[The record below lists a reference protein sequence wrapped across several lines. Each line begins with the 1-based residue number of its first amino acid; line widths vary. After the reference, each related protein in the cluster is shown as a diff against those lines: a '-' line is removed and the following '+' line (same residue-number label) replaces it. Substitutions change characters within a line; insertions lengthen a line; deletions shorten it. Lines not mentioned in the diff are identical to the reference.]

1 MAQFTLEAKTD
12 IFTSRVRWPKGTL
25 VNINV
30 PASATPN
37 TFLINPN
44 FRNTIISQ
52 FRSQGIDISPNQLG
66 YAFWKVT
73 NMQR

>member
-1 MAQFTLEAKTD
+1 MARFTLEAKTD
-12 IFTSRVRWPKGTL
+12 IFTGHDCWPKGAI

-30 PASATPN
+30 PAYATPN

-44 FRNTIISQ
+44 FRNTIIVQ

-66 YAFWKVT
+66 YGIWKVT
-73 NMQR
+73 DTQR